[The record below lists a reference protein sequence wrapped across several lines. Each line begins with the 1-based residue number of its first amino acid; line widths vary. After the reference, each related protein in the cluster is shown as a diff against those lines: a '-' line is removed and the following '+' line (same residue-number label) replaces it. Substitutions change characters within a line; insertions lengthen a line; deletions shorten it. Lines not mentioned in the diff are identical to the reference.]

1 MEKIV
6 VEKYNDVYI
15 KIYCEP
21 GTRYELQDYFTFT
34 VPGARFM
41 PQVRNKYWDGKIR
54 LFNLATQMLY
64 AGLVPYVRKFAYDRG
79 YEVDVDSTLYD
90 DEFSLKEAKEFS
102 DIVLK
107 DTKFDARE
115 YQLEAFAH
123 AMRTKRALLLSP
135 TASGKSLIIYLITR
149 AMIAKDKKILVI
161 VPTTSLVNQ
170 MKTDFEE
177 YGYENDIRIIMG
189 NTDKSWRNSIDERIV
204 ISTWQSIYKMPK
216 PWFNQFGAVMGDEA
230 HNFKSKS
237 LSSIMSKMDSCE
249 YRFGFTGTL
258 DGTLTHKLVL
268 EGLFG
273 AVKKVTTTEKLMK
286 DGALA
291 TLNIKC
297 LVLGYPPS
305 ARELLKKA
313 NYRDELDYIVTNE
326 ARNKF
331 IENLALS
338 LKGNTLV
345 LFQFVEKHGK
355 VLYDLIQKQAD
366 KEIFDRKIFFVYG
379 ATDADSREQVRAITE
394 NEDNAIIVASYGT
407 FSTGVNIKRLHNVIF
422 SSPTKSRIRTL
433 QSIGRGLRTGEGKQQ
448 ATLFDIADDLTW
460 KSRKKYTLEHFAERV
475 KYYNDEK
482 FDYKIYQVKLNV

>member
-6 VEKYNDVYI
+6 VEKYDDVYI
-15 KIYCEP
+15 KIFCEP

-54 LFNLATQMLY
+54 LYNVATQLLY

-79 YEVDVDSTLYD
+79 YEVEVDSDLYD
-90 DEFSLKEAKEFS
+90 ESFSLKEATDFS
-102 DIVLK
+102 EIVLK
-107 DTKFDARE
+107 GTKFEARE

-149 AMIAKDKKILVI
+149 AMLAKSNKILVI
-161 VPTTSLVNQ
+161 VPTTSLVGQ
-170 MKTDFEE
+170 MKGDFID
-177 YGYENDIRIIMG
+177 YGFKDDIRIIMG
-189 NTDKSWRNSIDERIV
+189 NQDKSWRNSIDERIV

-237 LSSIMSKMDSCE
+237 LTTIMTKLETCE
-249 YRFGFTGTL
+249 YKFGFTGTL
-258 DGTLTHKLVL
+258 DGTVTHKLVL

-286 DGALA
+286 SGALA
-291 TLNIKC
+291 ELNIKC
-297 LVLGYPPS
+297 LVLGHPP
-305 ARELLKKA
+305 ATRELLKKA
-313 NYRDELDYIVTNE
+313 NYRDELDYIVTNK

-338 LKGNTLV
+338 LKGNTLI

-355 VLYDLIQKQAD
+355 VLYNDILEQVE
-366 KEIFDRKIFFVYG
+366 KEVFDRKIFFVHG
-379 ATDADSREQVRAITE
+379 ATDADSREEIRAITE
-394 NEDNAIIVASYGT
+394 QEENAIIVASYGT

-460 KSRKKYTLEHFAERV
+460 KTRKNYTLTHFGERV

-482 FDYKIYQVKLNV
+482 FDYKIYQVKLND